1 MKENPVSKKR
11 PAPAVLALAALVLTG
26 YLWLFLHAES
36 QLAVG
41 VLIAAAVVLAVL
53 AKRFG
58 ATAGVE
64 AAADARPGLARAWS
78 LAAVLALVAAFHE
91 QHFIVL
97 MLCSVMLYTTACLGL
112 TVQFG
117 YAGIANFAGAAFFGI
132 GSYTTA
138 VLATHSGLPQLLIVP
153 LSGLVA
159 AAIGSVLILPVL
171 RTRGH
176 YAALITIAFGILFKT
191 FLEVNDM
198 LGGPQGLQVPGM
210 SLFGFSFNENF
221 TVFGTECSF
230 YVAYAMLA
238 LAICGGTFVI
248 VKALERSWI
257 GLSMDVVRTDETAA
271 ATFGLHIARWKV
283 IAFTLGN
290 FFAAVAGSVYGM
302 MTSFVAP
309 NNFTFS
315 DSLLMVSIVVL
326 GGLGNPIGLIPAAF
340 IVLVL
345 PEKLQFIQE
354 YRFLLYA
361 GLVIAILLFRPD
373 GLLPR
378 KTRLFFTRETAQ

>member
-1 MKENPVSKKR
+1 MIDNPVVEKR
-11 PAPAVLALAALVLTG
+11 PASAVLAVAALALTG

-41 VLIAAAVVLAVL
+41 VLIVAAGVLLVL
-53 AKRFG
+53 GKKTG
-58 ATAGVE
+58 ATARVD
-64 AAADARPGLARAWS
+64 AAAAARPSLARLWS
-78 LAAVLALVAAFHE
+78 LAAVLALIVAFRE
-91 QHFIVL
+91 QHFVVL

-138 VLATHSGLPQLLIVP
+138 VLATHSGLPQLLIIP

-191 FLEVNDM
+191 FLEVNDV

-221 TVFGTECSF
+221 TVFGSEWSF
-230 YVAYAMLA
+230 YVAYAL
-238 LAICGGTFVI
+238 LSILICGGTFAI

-309 NNFTFS
+309 NNFTFA

-326 GGLGNPIGLIPAAF
+326 GGLGNPIGLIPAAL

-361 GLVIAILLFRPD
+361 ALVIAILLFRPD

-378 KTRLFFTRETAQ
+378 KTRLFFPREATQ